1 MKLMTIFG
9 IILILILGLFFNLYM
24 NAGLIIIG
32 LLLGFLNGK
41 PIKGFIT
48 ASKSAFIGVII
59 IDIIFILYVSVVGMP
74 MQSIAGGIG
83 GFTVSGNDYYIPV
96 IKQLIIYT
104 LACGI
109 AGGVGG
115 IIRKVVK

>member
-1 MKLMTIFG
+1 MIY
-9 IILILILGLFFNLYM
+9 IY
-24 NAGLIIIG
+24 
-32 LLLGFLNGK
+32 
-41 PIKGFIT
+41 
-48 ASKSAFIGVII
+48 II